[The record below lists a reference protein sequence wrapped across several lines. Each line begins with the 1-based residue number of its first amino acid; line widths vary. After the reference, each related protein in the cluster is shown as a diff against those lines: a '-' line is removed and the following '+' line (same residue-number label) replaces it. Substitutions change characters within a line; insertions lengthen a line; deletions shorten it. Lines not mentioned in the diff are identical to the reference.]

1 MSSITHMVTFT
12 LYAGKDTAEA
22 EVFLKES
29 AEALAVIPGVENF
42 QVLRQ
47 VSAKN
52 EFDYSFSMVFT
63 DQAAYDAYNEHPVH
77 RKYVEERWEKEVSR
91 FQEIDLII
99 TEYDIRLSIVGQE

>member
-1 MSSITHMVTFT
+1 MSGITHMVTFT

-22 EVFLKES
+22 EAFLKES
-29 AEALAVIPGVENF
+29 ADALAVIPGVENF

-52 EFDYSFSMVFT
+52 EFDYSFSMVFA

-91 FQEIDLII
+91 FQEIDLIHHGI
-99 TEYDIRLSIVGQE
+99 

>member
-22 EVFLKES
+22 EAFLKES
-29 AEALAVIPGVENF
+29 ADALAVIPGVENF

-52 EFDYSFSMVFT
+52 EFDYSFSMVFA

-91 FQEIDLII
+91 FQEIDLIKHGI
-99 TEYDIRLSIVGQE
+99 

>member
-22 EVFLKES
+22 EAFLKES
-29 AEALAVIPGVENF
+29 ADALAVIPGVENF

-52 EFDYSFSMVFT
+52 EFDYGFSMVFA

-91 FQEIDLII
+91 FQEIDLINHGI
-99 TEYDIRLSIVGQE
+99 

>member
-22 EVFLKES
+22 EAFLKES

-52 EFDYSFSMVFT
+52 EFDYGFSMVFA

-91 FQEIDLII
+91 FQEIDLINHGI
-99 TEYDIRLSIVGQE
+99 

>member
-22 EVFLKES
+22 EAFLKES

-47 VSAKN
+47 VSAKM
-52 EFDYSFSMVFT
+52 SLT
-63 DQAAYDAYNEHPVH
+63 T
-77 RKYVEERWEKEVSR
+77 VSQWFR
-91 FQEIDLII
+91 RSSSL
-99 TEYDIRLSIVGQE
+99 